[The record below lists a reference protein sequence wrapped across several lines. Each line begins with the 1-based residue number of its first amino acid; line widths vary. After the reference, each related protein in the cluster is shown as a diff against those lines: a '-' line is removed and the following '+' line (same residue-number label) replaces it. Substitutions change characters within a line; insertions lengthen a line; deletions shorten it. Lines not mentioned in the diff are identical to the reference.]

1 MFKNYSKIPLSDR
14 INYNIEWK
22 DDQPVY
28 KTTNNEVVSIDQ
40 IKLMY
45 SQLGKKEQY
54 MMYIKHNPINK
65 EKNDYYEYLIYKM
78 NKEEK
83 QNLDEMLKQF
93 SITIN
98 CRPLEASGENPCEDK

>member
-1 MFKNYSKIPLSDR
+1 MFKNYSKIPLSER

-22 DDQPVY
+22 NDKPIY
-28 KTTNNEVVSIDQ
+28 KTANNEDVSFEQ

-45 SQLGKKEQY
+45 HNLGKKELY
-54 MMYIKHNPINK
+54 MMYIKHNPNNV

-83 QNLDEMLKQF
+83 QNLDELLKQLKF
-93 SITIN
+93 TIN
-98 CRPLEASGENPCEDK
+98 CEDK

>member
-1 MFKNYSKIPLSDR
+1 MFKNYSKIPYSDR

-28 KTTNNEVVSIDQ
+28 KTSNNEDVSIEQ

-45 SQLGKKEQY
+45 PHLGKKEHY
-54 MMYIKHNPINK
+54 LMYVKHNPNNK
-65 EKNDYYEYLIYKM
+65 EKNDYYEYLVYKM

-83 QNLDEMLKQF
+83 QNLDELLKQLT
-93 SITIN
+93 ITIN
-98 CRPLEASGENPCEDK
+98 CANASVENPNEDK